1 MSDPKEV
8 GGLSRRD
15 LLRAGVMGA
24 TGLAAVGGV
33 SALKA
38 KQAYTQQD
46 GGPVSHESHEKH
58 GANTPVGDLRPG
70 GFDPMAFLKHF
81 DYGRVST
88 LPNGQ
93 TLREYELVAMD
104 KEIEVAPGIFF
115 PAWTYN
121 GQVPGP
127 TLRCTEGDRLRVN
140 FVNGG
145 SHPHT
150 IHFHGI
156 HQANMDGVFEVVDP
170 GRTFTYEFDAEPF
183 GLQLYHCHA
192 IPLKRHIHK
201 GLYGTFIIDPKTARA
216 PANEMVMVM
225 NGFDT
230 NFDNDN
236 EVYAVNTVGFHYQSH
251 PIPLKV
257 GELNRIYLVNTTE
270 FDLIN
275 SFHLHG
281 NFFRFYRTGT
291 DLERFDWTDNVMLCQ
306 GERGV
311 IEFTFKF
318 PGRFMF
324 HAHQSE
330 FAELGWMGMFDV
342 KEALNA

>member
-1 MSDPKEV
+1 MSDQQEA
-8 GGLSRRD
+8 GLSRRD
-15 LLRAGVMGA
+15 LLRAGVIGA
-24 TGLAAVGGV
+24 TGLAAAGGA
-33 SALKA
+33 SALRA
-38 KQAYTQQD
+38 KQAYTQRD
-46 GGPVSHESHEKH
+46 GGPVSRESHELH

-81 DYGRVST
+81 DYGKESK

-140 FVNGG
+140 FVNAG

-156 HQANMDGVFEVVDP
+156 HPANMDGVFEVVDP
-170 GRTFTYEFDAEPF
+170 GRTYTYEFDAEPF

-201 GLYGTFIIDPKTARA
+201 GLYGTFIIDPKTARP

-281 NFFRFYRTGT
+281 NFYRFYRTGT
-291 DLERFDWTDNVMLCQ
+291 DLERFEWTDNVMLCQ
-306 GERGV
+306 GERGI
-311 IEFTFKF
+311 IEFTYKF